1 MRNRWVCLIL
11 AAGMFLWGARVCPAQ
26 QEAGSRN
33 VFLQTIGLLAGQ
45 GLVLGYTNLEGI
57 AARYEKHQLPKDKT
71 LTLLAAAQRYTE
83 LTLSAFSDHLMG
95 QLTEGEQKDLKLLIG
110 YYETQRGAI
119 TALVD
124 FVRLGGAKHRQVFE
138 EMQERIAA
146 IIRQISLTHAAPEPT
161 K

>member
-83 LTLSAFSDHLMG
+83 LTLSAFSDHLM
-95 QLTEGEQKDLKLLIG
+95 KSAA
-110 YYETQRGAI
+110 ETPCPVTSPMTISAW
-119 TALVD
+119 
-124 FVRLGGAKHRQVFE
+124 
-138 EMQERIAA
+138 AA
-146 IIRQISLTHAAPEPT
+146 SSCANSRKS